1 MKKIFDTL
9 YVKDVKISESK
20 LQIELENIV
29 KIDDLFWSKNSLTPS
44 FKVAEN
50 SFEISGKVITIFVKD
65 NEIEPFI
72 RYYLIAK
79 IDGVVWRFYKRNYEQ
94 YPRALRYYDLGIGS
108 QDDLHKVIYINDFGN
123 IGFKIVPQIILDTFD
138 RRLPIN
144 VELTDIST
152 EFSSI
157 DIKVSLEW
165 PNELWKAEGKVIPF
179 ITELNCSTDDKIYAV
194 ESVSK
199 IKEKEGKI
207 NAKFSGL
214 SNLRKDKDYAF
225 GIEIEIKNYRYSLLT
240 TRVSKKLFY
249 NFYPFF
255 RGINLIPE
263 DTIEFKFTR
272 NTAITICRKISFI
285 ETGMSPT
292 FANEF
297 ESVKFLSRVEKE
309 YLDEAYKT
317 LENEWIKQA
326 AYHNFLGRGNK

>member
-72 RYYLIAK
+72 
-79 IDGVVWRFYKRNYEQ
+79 
-94 YPRALRYYDLGIGS
+94 RYYDLGIGS

-165 PNELWKAEGKVIPF
+165 PNELWKAEGKVVPF
-179 ITELNCSTDDKIYAV
+179 ITELNSSTENKIYAV